1 MVMHGKTSDADV
13 VFAGCTYMMYCED
26 RHNSHESVEFCQA
39 AAAKEKMTKMRQSL
53 AAKRRAKGI
62 GEPGEEVTQSTAETV
77 TSNTTE
83 ETAAQ
88 RKQRLK
94 RQLGARVKE
103 RVSTTNAARGPDG

>member
-1 MVMHGKTSDADV
+1 VTENAPSGSVSARVSKE
-13 VFAGCTYMMYCED
+13 AGDKDET
-26 RHNSHESVEFCQA
+26 A